1 MVIRPSS
8 MLVLPSPKP
17 QGRRHQRQQSRK
29 EEPKISGGAFD
40 YSQYVLIDIAD
51 QIQNVIDN
59 NDSTEKD
66 QWGDRVG
73 HGYSKQVIEEFAM
86 AVRTLRRAHVYAQRA
101 DWLLSSDDGEDDY
114 LTRLAEDLE
123 KLK

>member
-1 MVIRPSS
+1 M
-8 MLVLPSPKP
+8 
-17 QGRRHQRQQSRK
+17 
-29 EEPKISGGAFD
+29 SGGSFD
-40 YSQYVLIDIAD
+40 FKQYVLLDIAD

-59 NDSTEKD
+59 NNSTEKD